1 MKIGEKIKQKR
12 LELGWSQRD
21 LSARMGYKDHSTI
34 AKIEL
39 GQVDIPQSKLIRFS
53 EVLGLSLSYLM
64 NTEVE
69 STTPVGEEQELV
81 EKRVED
87 LFVYLTASPT
97 APHASD
103 ETCRRLREAGYL
115 ELQEAQPW
123 KISLG
128 GKYFVRRGMGAVI
141 AFRMPKGK
149 PTGAMMVASH
159 SDSPTFAI
167 TPSMTSAGA
176 VYTRLTTEKYGG
188 MLCATWLDRPLSVA
202 GILMVKQKNGAL
214 LPMTVAVD
222 KDLVIIPSVA
232 IHMNRNANEGAS
244 YNPAVD
250 MQALWGERGTKS
262 LLSIVAKAAG
272 VSEGDIVSHQLW
284 LYNRQAPA
292 ILGAEE
298 EFIAAPRLDDLA
310 CAYGALQGFLTA
322 EESDAMPLYAL
333 FDNEEVG
340 SSTYGGAGADFLGT
354 TLHRAC
360 VSCGMNE
367 EEIATF
373 LAQSFMVSADNAHA
387 IHPNHPEYADANN
400 APKMNGGV
408 VIKYNANCRY
418 ATDAVSGGIF
428 AEICKR
434 AEVAV
439 QTYCNRPDLPGGSTL
454 GCVSMTQVTV
464 PTVDIGLAQLA
475 MHSSYETMG
484 REDVVSL
491 ERALRAFYSTS
502 ISKDF
507 SGHIFLK

>member
-12 LELGWSQRD
+12 MELGWSQRE

-34 AKIEL
+34 AKIES
-39 GQVDIPQSKLIRFS
+39 GQVDIPQSKLVRFS
-53 EVLGLSLSYLM
+53 EVLGISLSYLV
-64 NTEVE
+64 NAEEE
-69 STTPVGEEQELV
+69 SLAPAGEEKIMV
-81 EKRVED
+81 AKRVED
-87 LFVYLTASPT
+87 LFAYLTASPT
-97 APHASD
+97 APHATE
-103 ETCRRLREAGYL
+103 ETCRRLKEAGYE
-115 ELQEAQPW
+115 ELCEAKVW
-123 KISLG
+123 KVVPG
-128 GKYFVRRGMGAVI
+128 GKYYVCRGMGAVI
-141 AFRMPKGK
+141 AFLVPEGK
-149 PTGAMMVASH
+149 PCGAMMVASH

-167 TPSMTSAGA
+167 TPSMTSGGS

-202 GILMVKQKNGAL
+202 GVLMVRKENGAL
-214 LPMTVAVD
+214 APVTVAVD

-250 MQALWGERGTKS
+250 MQPLWGGKGTKT
-262 LLSIVAKAAG
+262 LMSIVASAAG
-272 VSEGDIVSHQLW
+272 VNEGDVVSHQLW

-292 ILGAEE
+292 VLGAEE

-310 CAYGALQGFLTA
+310 CAYGALQGFLTSDP
-322 EESDAMPLYAL
+322 SDAMPLYAL

-354 TLHRAC
+354 TLNRAC
-360 VSCGMNE
+360 VSLGMNE
-367 EEIATF
+367 EEIAAF
-373 LAQSFMVSADNAHA
+373 MAQSFMVSADNAHA
-387 IHPNHPEYADANN
+387 VHPNHPEYADANN

-428 AEICKR
+428 QEICSQ
-434 AEVAV
+434 AQVAV

-491 ERALRAFYSTS
+491 ERALRAFYSKS
-502 ISKDF
+502 ISRDET
-507 SGHIFLK
+507 GYIYLK